1 MIFRQKIEGNQCNQ
15 TVSNKEKIQH
25 VNGHRILS
33 MDIKMNAEIVKWKNL
48 RNQAD
53 AVIKQTL
60 TAKQESQN
68 GLRIAKALVVYVKTD
83 HTIKT
88 LQMNQKGASKSGN

>member
-1 MIFRQKIEGNQCNQ
+1 
-15 TVSNKEKIQH
+15 
-25 VNGHRILS
+25 
-33 MDIKMNAEIVKWKNL
+33 MNAEIVKWKNL

-60 TAKQESQN
+60 TANQESQD
-68 GLRIAKALVVYVKTD
+68 GPRIGKALVVYVKTD

-88 LQMNQKGASKSGN
+88 LQMNQKGVLRLKN